1 MNPADVFAPAIP
13 RWQKID
19 ADLLMKQRAALAN
32 MEEESP
38 STLLLR
44 KEAEDSVV
52 QEELELT
59 RRKVLDRLN
68 DVKAKTAIFERKQAE
83 LRDTVQKNKQ
93 FIRDTDAKIETAEK
107 KAREEV
113 EQMNK
118 RLEEKKLIVS
128 DRDKYMEEKI
138 IEEKIIAQNSQFKKY
153 LDSVVSCPGYE
164 EDFKGEIENLLN
176 RHNTLKGGNAELQQQ
191 DVEVNRKLDKRRE
204 DFQREYTKL
213 QNEQLMVN
221 SDFHN
226 QQMEFEKLRAEKAE
240 LESKLTSA
248 MDARE
253 KYQSHIGIIGMAI
266 EQLYQRALQSC
277 RDDRRKQA
285 MEDHITSKFGHRDD
299 LVLEC
304 IEERMKELVWIVE
317 KSKMDI
323 AKKDKEPEKEV
334 VVDGPDE
341 WRKHLRFSY
350 KDVNHDNLGL
360 SPKGDSTSFGANSS
374 Q

>member
-1 MNPADVFAPAIP
+1 
-13 RWQKID
+13 
-19 ADLLMKQRAALAN
+19 
-32 MEEESP
+32 
-38 STLLLR
+38 
-44 KEAEDSVV
+44 
-52 QEELELT
+52 
-59 RRKVLDRLN
+59 
-68 DVKAKTAIFERKQAE
+68 
-83 LRDTVQKNKQ
+83 
-93 FIRDTDAKIETAEK
+93 
-107 KAREEV
+107 
-113 EQMNK
+113 MNK
-118 RLEEKKLIVS
+118 RLEEKKTIKEL
-128 DRDKYMEEKI
+128 REKYMEEKI
-138 IEEKIIAQNSQFKKY
+138 MEEKIIAQNSQFKKY
-153 LDSVVSCPGYE
+153 LESVVQENE

-191 DVEVNRKLDKRRE
+191 DVEVNRTLDKRRE

-248 MDARE
+248 YDERE

-304 IEERMKELVWIVE
+304 IEERMNELVWIVE
-317 KSKMDI
+317 QCKI
-323 AKKDKEPEKEV
+323 HQEKERKGVPVKEV
-334 VVDGPDE
+334 VMDGDILD
-341 WRKHLRFSY
+341 HVRFINY
-350 KDVNHDNLGL
+350 DDNVVV
-360 SPKGDSTSFGANSS
+360 SPKGDSAPLGAISS
-374 Q
+374 QKIEKSDNSG